1 MNRAK
6 TVKLFGFLAASA
18 VVAGG
23 LFLLKSREQPGDT
36 PFTSSAVS
44 RTDEARLDNDPAK
57 ARPSGFVSANTR
69 AEIRFASLIEE
80 KASELAARRQLA
92 ARRVRYAHGSP
103 GFLDPKTSPFLDFP
117 NGQVIDLEL
126 FEDTHLPVVLV
137 DTEVLKSGV
146 QLVSGTIEGHPDS
159 RFLMAV
165 SDGIASLSIEVSPDE
180 RYLVDALDDGVYE
193 IQEIDPG
200 LIPRCLD
207 PLPMFLDR
215 DVLAARGED
224 SERFGS
230 EALPTARASDPN
242 ADALI
247 DVLVVY
253 TTDVRDAHSA
263 TSIRLKTELAV
274 KEANGDFERSGARVR
289 LRLADLRA
297 VEYAENGSNSDALE
311 RVRRTAD
318 DYMDDVHEIRDQV
331 GADVVCVLQ
340 EKQDSSS
347 SGIAYVLTESGNYY
361 NDSYGFSVVE
371 YRYLTGSNTLVHE
384 VGHNLGC
391 HHDIDHAGTPG
402 LFPFSYGYHVK
413 DRNGTVVYRTIM
425 AYRPGT
431 RVSYF
436 STPHLTYGSSR
447 YSIGVA
453 DEADNVESLNR
464 ASFEVSNFR
473 LAESDL
479 DPTAKMIN
487 VSTRAVVGNGDEVL
501 IGGFA
506 VGGSEDKTVLVRALG
521 PSLALY
527 GVRDPLSS
535 LKVTLF
541 REKVALAENSGWR
554 LRPDYEQV
562 IQTGFAP
569 KSDME
574 PAILMTVQPGLY
586 TAVVESTD
594 DARGVS
600 LVEVYDVGD
609 TGPHL
614 VNLSTRGYVG
624 TGEEVMIGG
633 FVIGGNENLTKRIL
647 IRALGPSL
655 VEFGVAGAMYDP
667 AMTLFDES
675 GVVLLEND
683 DWDKSNLQDVIAE
696 LGYAPE
702 VRRES
707 AMILDLTPGLYTVV
721 VRPFENTEGQE
732 PGVGLIEAY
741 EID

>member
-6 TVKLFGFLAASA
+6 IVKLSGFLAASA
-18 VVAGG
+18 VIAGG
-23 LFLLKSREQPGDT
+23 LFLLKNIEQPGGASST
-36 PFTSSAVS
+36 PFTVS
-44 RTDEARLDNDPAK
+44 RSDATLLDDDPAK
-57 ARPSGFVSANTR
+57 TGPSGVGSGNSR
-69 AEIRFASLIEE
+69 AEIRFAALIEE
-80 KASELAARRQLA
+80 KARELAARRRPA
-92 ARRVRYAHGSP
+92 ARRVRYVHGSP
-103 GFLDPKTSPFLDFP
+103 GFLDPKNSPFLDYP
-117 NGQVIDLEL
+117 SGRVIDLEL
-126 FEDTHLPVVLV
+126 FEDTRLPVVLV

-146 QLVSGTIEGHPDS
+146 QLVSGRIEGHPDS

-165 SDGIASLSIEVSPDE
+165 SDGVASLSIEVSPDE
-180 RYLVDALDDGVYE
+180 RYLVDPLDDGVYE

-207 PLPMFLDR
+207 PLHMFLDA

-224 SERFGS
+224 SGRLAF
-230 EALPTARASDPN
+230 EAPPTAGASDPN

-247 DVLVVY
+247 DLLVVY
-253 TTDVRDAHSA
+253 TTDMKDAHSEI
-263 TSIRLKTELAV
+263 SIRLKTELAV
-274 KEANGDFERSGARVR
+274 EEANGDFRRSGARVR
-289 LRLADLRA
+289 LRLVHLQA
-297 VEYAENGSNSDALE
+297 VDYTENGSNSDALE
-311 RVRRTAD
+311 RVRRTED
-318 DYMDDVHEIRDQV
+318 DYMDEVHAIRDQV
-331 GADVVCVLQ
+331 GADVVCLLQ
-340 EKQDSSS
+340 EKQDSTS
-347 SGIAYVLTESGNYY
+347 SGIAYVLTESSNYY
-361 NDSYGFSVVE
+361 NESYGFSVVE

-391 HHDIDHAGTPG
+391 HHDIDHAGSPG
-402 LFPFSYGYHVK
+402 LFPFSYGYHIK
-413 DRNGTVVYRTIM
+413 NPSGNVVYRTIM

-436 STPHLTYGSSR
+436 STPHLTYGSSE
-447 YSIGVA
+447 YPIGVA

-521 PSLALY
+521 PSLELY
-527 GVRDPLSS
+527 GVRDPLAS

-541 REKVALAENSGWR
+541 RGKVALAENSGWR
-554 LRPDYEQV
+554 LRPDFEQV
-562 IQTGFAP
+562 IETGFAP
-569 KSDME
+569 KSDLE
-574 PAILMTVQPGLY
+574 PAILMTVTPGLY

-624 TGEEVMIGG
+624 TGEEVLIGG
-633 FVIGGNENLTKRIL
+633 FVIGGRENLTKRIL

-655 VEFGVAGAMYDP
+655 AEFGVSGAMYDP
-667 AMTLFDES
+667 AMTLYDES

-721 VRPFENTEGQE
+721 VRPFENTEGQK
-732 PGVGLIEAY
+732 PGVGLVEAY
-741 EID
+741 EIE

>member
-1 MNRAK
+1 MKRPNI
-6 TVKLFGFLAASA
+6 VVLSGFLAASL

-23 LFLLKSREQPGDT
+23 LFVWKNLEHPGER
-36 PFTSSAVS
+36 TSVPSGVF
-44 RTDEARLDNDPAK
+44 RDGEARLNDDPA
-57 ARPSGFVSANTR
+57 ATRLSGILSANSR

-80 KASELAARRQLA
+80 KARELAARRQLA
-92 ARRVRYAHGSP
+92 ARRVRYARGSP
-103 GFLDPKTSPFLDFP
+103 GFLDPKTSPFLDYP

-126 FEDTHLPVVLV
+126 FEDTHLPMVLV
-137 DTEVLKSGV
+137 DTEVLESGV
-146 QLVSGTIEGHPDS
+146 QLVSGTIEGYPDS
-159 RFLMAV
+159 RFLMAI
-165 SDGIASLSIEVSPDE
+165 SDGSASLSIEVSPD
-180 RYLVDALDDGVYE
+180 RHYLVDALEDGVYE
-193 IQEIDPG
+193 IQEVDPG
-200 LIPRCLD
+200 LVPPCLA
-207 PLPMFLDR
+207 PLPMYLDA
-215 DVLAARGED
+215 DMLAARGQD
-224 SERFGS
+224 GERPRF
-230 EALPTARASDPN
+230 EAPPAARASDPN

-247 DVLVVY
+247 DLLVVY
-253 TTDVRDAHSA
+253 STDMANAHSL

-274 KEANGDFERSGARVR
+274 REANGDFERSGARVR
-289 LRLADLRA
+289 LRLSHLQA
-297 VEYAENGSNSDALE
+297 VDYTENASNSDALE
-311 RVRRTAD
+311 RLRRTAD
-318 DYMDDVHEIRDQV
+318 DYMDEVHAIRDQV
-331 GADVVCVLQ
+331 GADVVCLLQ

-347 SGIAYVLTESGNYY
+347 SGIAYVMTESGNYY
-361 NDSYGFSVVE
+361 NEGYGFSVVE
-371 YRYLTGSNTLVHE
+371 FRYLTGVNTLVHE

-391 HHDIDHAGTPG
+391 QHDTDHAGSPG
-402 LFPFSYGYHVK
+402 LFSFSFGYHVK
-413 DRNGTVVYRTIM
+413 DRNGSVLYRTIM

-431 RVSYF
+431 RISYF
-436 STPHLTYGSSR
+436 STPHLTYGASQ
-447 YSIGVA
+447 YAVGVA

-464 ASFEVSNFR
+464 ASFEVSNYR

-487 VSTRAVVGNGDEVL
+487 VSTRAIVGNGDEVL

-521 PSLALY
+521 PSLRLY
-527 GVRDPLSS
+527 GVRDPLSA

-541 REKVALAENSGWR
+541 QDKIALAENSGWR
-554 LRPDYEQV
+554 MGPDFEQV
-562 IQTGFAP
+562 IKTGFAP
-569 KSDME
+569 GSDLE

-586 TAVVESTD
+586 TAVVEATD
-594 DARGVS
+594 GARGVS

-624 TGEEVMIGG
+624 TGEEVLIGG
-633 FVIGGNENLTKRIL
+633 FVIVGRGDLTKRIL

-655 VEFGVAGAMYDP
+655 ADFGVSGAMFDP
-667 AMTLFDES
+667 AMTLYDES

-683 DWDKSNLQDVIAE
+683 DWDKSNLQDVIAQ
-696 LGYAPE
+696 LGYAPK

-741 EID
+741 EIE